1 MTVLHGINYDE
12 EDLRDVN
19 RAGDVD
25 GDDDEDD
32 CDDAGF
38 DDAGD
43 DVDED
48 SGENGGSDCQD
59 LSVIEREDDHEPLV
73 SSLILPGRK
82 CNSRAFF
89 LRRAV
94 G

>member
-1 MTVLHGINYDE
+1 MALVMSTAMMMMMMMTTV
-12 EDLRDVN
+12 
-19 RAGDVD
+19 
-25 GDDDEDD
+25 
-32 CDDAGF
+32 DAGF

-48 SGENGGSDCQD
+48 DGENGGSDCQD
-59 LSVIEREDDHEPLV
+59 FSDIERENDHEPLV
-73 SSLILPGRK
+73 SSLTLLGRK

>member
-1 MTVLHGINYDE
+1 MTALRKINYDE
-12 EDLRDVN
+12 EDLRDV
-19 RAGDVD
+19 RGAGDVD
-25 GDDDEDD
+25 GDDDDD

-48 SGENGGSDCQD
+48 DGENGGSDCQD
-59 LSVIEREDDHEPLV
+59 FSDTERENDHEPLV
-73 SSLILPGRK
+73 SSWTLLGRK